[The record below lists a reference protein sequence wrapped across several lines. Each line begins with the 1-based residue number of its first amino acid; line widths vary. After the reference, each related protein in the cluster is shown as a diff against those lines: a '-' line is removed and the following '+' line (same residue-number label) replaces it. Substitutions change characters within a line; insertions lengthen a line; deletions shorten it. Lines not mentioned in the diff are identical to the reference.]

1 MIALAADSSAASQ
14 LHPSQSTYRM
24 RAGSSSG
31 HFRCKKSLETGYAG
45 RHLMS
50 ALSGVADSSAAPT
63 IAVGQRLPSVVLDS
77 KPGPGKT
84 KQIALAQ
91 YVAGKRIILLGLPGA
106 FTAC

>member
-1 MIALAADSSAASQ
+1 MTSERLTPEAWAASLKLQ
-14 LHPSQSTYRM
+14 ERIASAIRIAYRD
-24 RAGSSSG
+24 AASYTSVAAFSS
-31 HFRCKKSLETGYAG
+31 F
-45 RHLMS
+45 MS
-50 ALSGVADSSAAPT
+50 ALSGVADSSTAPT